1 MARKFAE
8 LRAKM
13 SDESRARAHALY
25 EKMVAEMAL
34 HELRRARGISQEK
47 LAEALGIKQPNVAKM
62 EKRADTYISTLRAT
76 IEAMGG
82 TLDIVARF
90 PDGKVRIKNFSSIAE
105 GEAQDALVTKA
116 KNKRRKRQ
124 PSGIGAAVA
133 PTTDSTFPDK

>member
-25 EKMVAEMAL
+25 QKMAAEMAL

-47 LAEALGIKQPNVAKM
+47 LAKILHIKQPNVAKL
-62 EKRADTYISTLRAT
+62 EKRADVYISTLREA

-82 TLDIVARF
+82 HLDVVARF
-90 PDGKVRIKNFSSIAE
+90 PDCEVKITNFSSIGKE
-105 GEAQDALVTKA
+105 KTDKET
-116 KNKRRKRQ
+116 
-124 PSGIGAAVA
+124 AAA
-133 PTTDSTFPDK
+133 TD